1 MAGNK
6 KGAFS
11 EENAPWKVFQIKFEK
26 LKLESYRK
34 LNLAF
39 TI

>member
-11 EENAPWKVFQIKFEK
+11 EENTPWKVFQIKFEK